1 MKRFALFLL
10 VMGFSAGA
18 YAETLFT
25 PEAFHAAQV
34 NGDKILLHFHA
45 DWCPTCR
52 AQISALSHLEKE
64 GALNDIVFLT
74 VDYDKEKEFEK
85 TMHVTEQATFIAFY
99 GTVETGR
106 VTGITGEADIK
117 EFIDKSLATVNL
129 NEQLRRM
136 RDSAQRM
143 PPEKKKILDEAIEN
157 LRQSGLMEKA
167 LKVGQTM
174 PAFSL
179 PNAHGQIIRLQDLLK
194 NGPLIVTF
202 YRGSWCPYCNV
213 QLNSYQ
219 RHLADFRRLGANLVA
234 ITPEKPDLTLLTE
247 EKKELKFEILT
258 DKDNELARKL
268 GLVYGVTG
276 ELKALYKQLGV
287 DLEKSQGNS
296 DWQLPVPATY
306 IVSKT
311 GKVVYAFVNVDY
323 TRRADPQDLLRA
335 LEQLGE
341 HP

>member
-1 MKRFALFLL
+1 MKKLTLGILAIGLASCIFADTP
-10 VMGFSAGA
+10 
-18 YAETLFT
+18 YT

-34 NGDKILLHFHA
+34 NGDRILLHFHA

-52 AQISALSHLEKE
+52 AQKSALNDLEKE
-64 GALNDIVFLT
+64 GALNNIRLFT
-74 VDYDKEKEFEK
+74 VDYDKETEFEK
-85 TMHVTEQATFIAFY
+85 AMHVTEQATFIAFY

-106 VTGITGEADIK
+106 VTGITNEADIK
-117 EFIDKSLATVNL
+117 TFIDKSLATVNL

-136 RDSAQRM
+136 RDSAQKM
-143 PPEKKKILDEAIEN
+143 PPEKKKILDDAIEN
-157 LRQSGLMEKA
+157 LRKSGLTEKA

-202 YRGSWCPYCNV
+202 YRGSWCPYCNA

-234 ITPEKPDLTLLTE
+234 ITPEKPDLTILTE
-247 EKKELKFEILT
+247 QKKELKFEILT
-258 DKDNELARKL
+258 DKNNELARKL

-276 ELKALYKQLGV
+276 ELKALYKQFGL
-287 DLEKSQGNS
+287 DLEKDQGNP

-306 IVSKT
+306 IVSKM
-311 GKVVYAFVNVDY
+311 GKVVYAFVDVDY
-323 TRRADPQDLLRA
+323 THRAAPQDLIQA
-335 LEQLGE
+335 LQQMGGSQ
-341 HP
+341 